1 MLATN
6 SQLIYD
12 SKIKIN
18 EKIKI
23 RFNFNYQT
31 EFTLKMKINEV
42 HKNKFLIE
50 IELLARFKY
59 FLWKIYKI

>member
-23 RFNFNYQT
+23 RFSFDYQT
-31 EFTLKMKINEV
+31 EFILKMKINEV

-50 IELLARFKY
+50 IELLVRFYEIFFMKN
-59 FLWKIYKI
+59 I

>member
-23 RFNFNYQT
+23 RFSFDYQT
-31 EFTLKMKINEV
+31 EFILKMKINEV

-59 FLWKIYKI
+59 FFMKNI